1 MPRSVSPAGFTLLIL
16 IAGIALGSALTGEPQ
31 RADGQIGQNPC
42 SQVRIAP
49 TMPPTFNLAG
59 SLDFQIS
66 ADCWA
71 WQAFIYENWRAK
83 GRGVPNGGIGPNVFG
98 LPVPKAGAYTT
109 VWESYANPDDVFGTS
124 LARRNRLLSA
134 SRGNGLR
141 TLSAISKADGDD
153 VHLSSFQQAFTL
165 GWLTSRRGDVTFYEE
180 RINND
185 ELSYITSPVNDLTSI
200 GAQAR
205 CVRTGGLSLPA
216 GTNDKDCRGNPA
228 TYGNQGAME
237 IKAAWIELHDPALY
251 SRYLISRA
259 NLQYPDGRVVNDAV
273 IGLVGLHII
282 RKVPSAAQFAWAT
295 WEQVDNDPDQTPYVP
310 PPNTAP
316 PVANPTAT
324 PAWTY
329 FNPNCTGASC
339 AVNTQA
345 TPCANGRTPPPSG
358 CQPYRVPTQTKRV
371 VPVSNFAE
379 QSTGTFRAALA
390 RAHANASVFRYYR
403 MIDVQWPRTPT
414 PTQQRPNATIP
425 LSQGSP
431 APVWKVANSTLETY
445 VQGRAAC
452 MDCHQQAAIAGSS
465 TTAGGR
471 AHIRLLSPAL
481 VRRGALRAG
490 NPRYASDWS
499 FVFGKAQ
506 RP

>member
-1 MPRSVSPAGFTLLIL
+1 VPRSISPAGLTLL
-16 IAGIALGSALTGEPQ
+16 ALVAAVAFGSALTGAP
-31 RADGQIGQNPC
+31 RCADGQIGQNTC
-42 SQVRIAP
+42 SQVRVAP
-49 TMPPTFNLAG
+49 TMPPTFDLQG

-98 LPVPKAGAYTT
+98 LPVPKTGAYTT
-109 VWESYANPDDVFGTS
+109 VWESYANPDDVFGTA
-124 LARRNRLLSA
+124 LARRNRQLSA
-134 SRGNGLR
+134 SHGNGLR

-153 VHLSSFQQAFTL
+153 VHLSEFQQAFTL

-185 ELSYITSPVNDLTSI
+185 ELNYITSPTNKLTSI
-200 GAQAR
+200 GAQLA
-205 CVRTGGLSLPA
+205 CVRNGGLSLPA
-216 GTNDKDCRGNPA
+216 GTNDKDCNGKPA
-228 TYGNQGAME
+228 VYGNQGAME
-237 IKAAWIELHDPALY
+237 IKAAWVELHDPALY

-259 NLQYPDGRVVNDAV
+259 NLQYPDGRYVSDAV

-282 RKVPSAAQFAWAT
+282 RKVPNAAQLAWAT

-310 PPNTAP
+310 PPSTAQ
-316 PVANPTAT
+316 PVASPTAT

-329 FNPNCTGASC
+329 YDSSCTGPSC
-339 AVNTQA
+339 GVNAQA
-345 TPCANGRTPPPSG
+345 TPCANGRSAPPAG

-371 VPVSNFAE
+371 VAVSNFAD

-390 RAHANASVFRYYR
+390 RANATTSVFRYYR
-403 MIDVQWPRTPT
+403 MIDVQWPRLSGS
-414 PTQQRPNATIP
+414 TQQPPNATIP
-425 LSQGSP
+425 LNQGSP

-452 MDCHQQAAIAGSS
+452 MDCHQQATIASSS
-465 TTAGGR
+465 TTAAGR
-471 AHIRLLSPAL
+471 AHIRLLSPAA

-490 NPRYASDWS
+490 TAQFASDWS